1 MPTKDRTMKLYRDL
15 LEAALD
21 QPRPTAELRAAAAA
35 VMKAIEHSLV
45 EWTFSEPLG
54 TDLPDEAVLD

>member
-1 MPTKDRTMKLYRDL
+1 MKLYRDL

-21 QPRPTAELRAAAAA
+21 QPKPTAELRAAAAA

-45 EWTFSEPLG
+45 EWPTGERLRAFSDATG
-54 TDLPDEAVLD
+54 TV

>member
-1 MPTKDRTMKLYRDL
+1 MKLYRDL

-21 QPRPTAELRAAAAA
+21 QPRPTEALKAASAA

-45 EWTFSEPLG
+45 EANSQADGAGDYMHQTHYLG
-54 TDLPDEAVLD
+54 